1 MSQAGTWYIVRQE
14 NGQCTIFAA
23 SQMPNQPDQTTEEQT
38 TEPQATEQTWGPF
51 ASQSEAIA
59 RRVGLI
65 RAGKCQ
71 PA

>member
-1 MSQAGTWYIVRQE
+1 MTISPAWYVVKQE
-14 NGQCTIFAA
+14 NGQCTIVPTDQLPTPQAEA
-23 SQMPNQPDQTTEEQT
+23 SQPES
-38 TEPQATEQTWGPF
+38 WGPF
-51 ASQSEAIA
+51 ESQTAAIA